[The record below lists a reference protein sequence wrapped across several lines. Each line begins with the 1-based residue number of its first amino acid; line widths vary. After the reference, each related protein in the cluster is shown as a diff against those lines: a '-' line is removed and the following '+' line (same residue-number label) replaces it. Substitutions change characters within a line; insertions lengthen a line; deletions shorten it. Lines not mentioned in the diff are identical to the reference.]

1 MRHDAK
7 AWYNHFMLK
16 IGNLTLEQP
25 TVLAP
30 MAGLTDR
37 ALRQLMDEIGGC
49 GLLVSEMIAAEGLR
63 RRNRRTLEMIAA
75 FKTRTPQ
82 FIQLFGA
89 NPEAMAEA
97 AAIVSAETAFAGID
111 LNMGC
116 PVPKVV
122 RSGAGSG
129 LLQDLPRLAAV
140 VAAVRRN
147 TALPLTVKVRLGFN
161 QVNIMETT
169 KIIEE
174 QGADAVAVHFRL
186 KSEGYTGQAHWEL
199 AAAVKENLRIPLLGN
214 GDIMTAASA
223 LEKLQI
229 VDGLLIGR
237 GALANPLIF
246 REIAGLSTTEND
258 MAAYVRRL
266 GTLIEEHYPEKKR
279 LGKLK
284 AFTRFLM
291 PSRPGARSW
300 KRPIFLS
307 QDFKEARNLL
317 EENFPCQ

>member
-1 MRHDAK
+1 
-7 AWYNHFMLK
+7 MLK
-16 IGNLTLEQP
+16 IGKLILEQP

-37 ALRQLMDEIGGC
+37 VLRKLMDEIGGC

-63 RRNRRTLEMIAA
+63 RRNRRTLEMIAD
-75 FKTRTPQ
+75 FQTRTPQ

-89 NPEAMAEA
+89 NPDALAEA

-122 RSGAGSG
+122 RSGAGAS
-129 LLQDLPRLAAV
+129 LLQDLSRLTAA
-140 VAAVRRN
+140 VAAVRRS
-147 TALPLTVKVRLGFN
+147 TLLPLTVKVRLGFN
-161 QVNIMETT
+161 KVNVMETT
-169 KIIEE
+169 RIIEE

-186 KSEGYTGQAHWEL
+186 KSDGYTGQARWDL
-199 AAAVKENLRIPLLGN
+199 AQALRANLNIPLLGN
-214 GDIMTAASA
+214 GDIMTAAFA
-223 LEKLQI
+223 LEKLQT
-229 VDGLLIGR
+229 VDGVLIGR
-237 GALANPLIF
+237 GALANPFIF

-258 MAAYVRRL
+258 MATYVRRL

-284 AFTRFLM
+284 AFTRFLLL
-291 PSRPGARSW
+291 SRPGSRSW
-300 KRPIFLS
+300 KRRIFLS
-307 QDFKEARNLL
+307 QDFKEARAFL
-317 EENFPCQ
+317 EETFICQ

>member
-1 MRHDAK
+1 
-7 AWYNHFMLK
+7 MLQ
-16 IGNLTLEQP
+16 IGKLSLEQP

-63 RRNRRTLEMIAA
+63 RRNRRTMEMIADFA
-75 FKTRTPQ
+75 TLTPQ

-89 NPEAMAEA
+89 NPEALAEA

-111 LNMGC
+111 VNMGC

-122 RSGAGSG
+122 RSGAGAG

-140 VAAVRRN
+140 VAAVRRS
-147 TALPLTVKVRLGFN
+147 TTLPLTVKVRLGFN
-161 QVNIMETT
+161 KVNVMETT
-169 KIIEE
+169 RIIAA

-186 KSEGYTGQAHWEL
+186 KSEGYTGNAHWEL
-199 AAAVKENLRIPLLGN
+199 AAAVRENLGIPLLGN
-214 GDIMTAASA
+214 GDIMTAAFA
-223 LEKLQI
+223 REKLQT
-229 VDGLLIGR
+229 VDGVLIGR
-237 GALANPLIF
+237 GALANPFLF
-246 REIAGLSTTEND
+246 REIAGQVTASSDL
-258 MAAYVRRL
+258 AAYVRRL
-266 GTLIEEHYPEKKR
+266 GALIEEIYPEKKR

-284 AFTRFLM
+284 AFTRFLVLN
-291 PSRPGARSW
+291 RPGKRSW

-307 QDFKEARNLL
+307 QDFREARALL
-317 EENFPCQ
+317 EESFPADHE

>member
-1 MRHDAK
+1 
-7 AWYNHFMLK
+7 MLK
-16 IGNLTLEQP
+16 IGKLTLEQP

-49 GLLVSEMIAAEGLR
+49 GMLVSEMIAAEGLR
-63 RRNRRTLEMIAA
+63 RRNRRTLEMIAGS
-75 FKTRTPQ
+75 KTRTPQ

-89 NPEAMAEA
+89 NPEALAEA
-97 AAIVSAETAFAGID
+97 AAIVSTETDFAGID

-140 VAAVRRN
+140 VAAVRRS
-147 TALPLTVKVRLGFN
+147 TPLPLTVKVRIGFN
-161 QVNIMETT
+161 KVNVMETT

-186 KSEGYTGQAHWEL
+186 KSEGYTGHAHWDL

-214 GDIMTAASA
+214 GDIMTAAFA
-223 LEKLQI
+223 LEKLQT

-237 GALANPLIF
+237 GALANPFIF
-246 REIAGLSTTEND
+246 REIAGQTTQESD
-258 MAAYVRRL
+258 LGGYVRRL
-266 GTLIEEHYPEKKR
+266 GALIEEHYPERKR

-284 AFTRFLM
+284 AFTRFLLL
-291 PSRPGARSW
+291 SRPGARSW

-307 QDFKEARNLL
+307 QDFKEARAIL
-317 EENFPCQ
+317 EETFDWSKKNEP

>member
-1 MRHDAK
+1 MI
-7 AWYNHFMLK
+7 
-16 IGNLTLEQP
+16 IG
-25 TVLAP
+25 
-30 MAGLTDR
+30 
-37 ALRQLMDEIGGC
+37 
-49 GLLVSEMIAAEGLR
+49 
-63 RRNRRTLEMIAA
+63 
-75 FKTRTPQ
+75 FKTRSPQ

-89 NPEAMAEA
+89 DPAALAEA
-97 AAIVSAETAFAGID
+97 AAIVSGETTFAGID

-140 VAAVRRN
+140 VAAVRRS
-147 TALPLTVKVRLGFN
+147 THLPLTVKVRLGFN
-161 QVNIMETT
+161 KVNVLETT

-186 KSEGYTGQAHWEL
+186 KSEGYAGSAHWEL

-214 GDIMTAASA
+214 GDILTAAFA

-229 VDGLLIGR
+229 VDGVLIGR
-237 GALANPLIF
+237 GALANPFIF
-246 REIAGLSTTEND
+246 REIAGQPTLESD
-258 MAAYVRRL
+258 LGCYIRRL
-266 GTLIEEHYPEKKR
+266 GALIEEHYPDRKR

-284 AFTRFLM
+284 AFTRFLVL
-291 PSRPGARSW
+291 SRPGSRSW

-307 QDFKEARNLL
+307 QDFKEARALL

>member
-1 MRHDAK
+1 
-7 AWYNHFMLK
+7 MLK
-16 IGNLTLEQP
+16 IGKLSLAQP

-49 GLLVSEMIAAEGLR
+49 GMLVSEMIAAEGLR
-63 RRNRRTLEMIAA
+63 RRNRRTLEMIADS
-75 FKTRTPQ
+75 KTRTPQ

-89 NPEAMAEA
+89 NPETLAEA

-122 RSGAGSG
+122 RSGAGAG

-140 VAAVRRN
+140 VAAVRRS
-147 TALPLTVKVRLGFN
+147 TSLPLTVKVRLGFN
-161 QVNIMETT
+161 QVNVMETT
-169 KIIEE
+169 RIIEE

-186 KSEGYTGQAHWEL
+186 KSEGYTGHAHWEL
-199 AAAVKENLRIPLLGN
+199 AAAVKEKLRIPLLGN
-214 GDIMTAASA
+214 GDIMTAAFA
-223 LEKLQI
+223 LEKLQDI
-229 VDGLLIGR
+229 DGVLIGR
-237 GALANPLIF
+237 GALANPFIF

-258 MAAYVRRL
+258 MATYVRRL
-266 GTLIEEHYPEKKR
+266 GALIEEHYPERKR

-284 AFTRFLM
+284 AFTRFLLL
-291 PSRPGARSW
+291 SRPGSRSW

-307 QDFKEARNLL
+307 QDFGEARTLL
-317 EENFPCQ
+317 EETFSCR

>member
-1 MRHDAK
+1 
-7 AWYNHFMLK
+7 MLK
-16 IGNLTLEQP
+16 IGKLTLEQP
-25 TVLAP
+25 TALAP

-37 ALRQLMDEIGGC
+37 VLRKLMDEIGGC

-63 RRNRRTLEMIAA
+63 RRNRRTLEMITD
-75 FKTRTPQ
+75 FQTRTPQ

-89 NPEAMAEA
+89 NPEALAEA
-97 AAIVSAETAFAGID
+97 ATIVSTETAFAGID

-122 RSGAGSG
+122 RSGAGAG
-129 LLQDLPRLAAV
+129 LLQDLPRLAAI
-140 VAAVRRN
+140 VAAVRRS

-161 QVNIMETT
+161 KVNVMETA
-169 KIIEE
+169 KIIEA

-186 KSEGYTGQAHWEL
+186 KSDGYTGQARWEL

-214 GDIMTAASA
+214 GDIMTAAFA
-223 LEKLQI
+223 LEKLQT
-229 VDGLLIGR
+229 VDGVLIGR
-237 GALANPLIF
+237 GALANPFIF

-266 GTLIEEHYPEKKR
+266 GTLIEAHYPERKR
-279 LGKLK
+279 LGRLK
-284 AFTRFLM
+284 AFTRFMLL
-291 PSRPGARSW
+291 SRPGSRSW

-307 QDFKEARNLL
+307 QDFKEARAFL
-317 EENFPCQ
+317 EVTFPCR